1 MKRTYYSLVSELVSS
16 IHPNFVPQLVF
27 RKFKSI
33 LSPVR
38 WIYISTWGA
47 TATNLLVTLNENSL
61 PFISIL
67 DNSGLWFLDLTK
79 SYTSFIRKVGQT
91 SDEIYSQPSP
101 EGKIYYNYYI
111 FGSYK
116 LSLFMFNEFTTAEL
130 KQLKDKMDLDFHF
143 ELSSLERGRQNLR
156 SIFRLKLVNEG
167 FILKDVYL
175 CHKTYDN
182 EDRITIDFLLS
193 FDRLLSD
200 IQSIMPVDIIL
211 PRGTSGAVLK
221 TASDVMDY
229 FEKDVLSRICSE
241 LDTDCS
247 AIKRIK
253 NPFDKLG
260 EVKRMM
266 RRILMR

>member
-1 MKRTYYSLVSELVSS
+1 MKKTYYSLVSELVSS
-16 IHPNFVPQLVF
+16 IHPNFVPQLIF

-38 WIYISTWGA
+38 WIYISTKGA

-79 SYTSFIRKVGQT
+79 SYASFIRKVGQT

-101 EGKIYYNYYI
+101 EGKIYYNYHI

-116 LSLFMFNEFTTAEL
+116 LSLFMFNEFTVAEL

-143 ELSSLERGRQNLR
+143 ELSSLERGKKHLG
-156 SIFRLKLVNEG
+156 STFRLRLVNEG

-175 CHKTYDN
+175 CHKTYDD
-182 EDRITIDFLLS
+182 EGRITINFLLS
-193 FDRLLSD
+193 FDKLLGD
-200 IQSIMPVDIIL
+200 IQNIMPVDIIL
-211 PRGTSGAVLK
+211 PRETSGTVLR
-221 TASDVMDY
+221 TASDVMGY

-241 LDTDCS
+241 LGIDCS

-253 NPFDKLG
+253 DPLDKLS
-260 EVKRMM
+260 EIKRMM
-266 RRILMR
+266 RRISMG

>member
-16 IHPNFVPQLVF
+16 IHPNFVPQLIF
-27 RKFKSI
+27 RKFRSI

-38 WIYISTWGA
+38 WIYISTRWA
-47 TATNLLVTLNENSL
+47 TATNLLVILNENGL

-101 EGKIYYNYYI
+101 EGKIYYNYHI

-116 LSLFMFNEFTTAEL
+116 LSLFMFNEFTVAEL
-130 KQLKDKMDLDFHF
+130 KQLKDKMDLNFHF
-143 ELSSLERGRQNLR
+143 ELSNLERGKKYLG
-156 SIFRLKLVNEG
+156 SIFHLRLINEG

-175 CHKTYDN
+175 CHKTYD
-182 EDRITIDFLLS
+182 DGDKITIDFLLS

-200 IQSIMPVDIIL
+200 IQNIVPVDIIL
-211 PRGTSGAVLK
+211 PGETPRTVLK
-221 TASDVMDY
+221 TASDVMGY
-229 FEKDVLSRICSE
+229 FEKNVLSRICSE
-241 LDTDCS
+241 LGIDCS
-247 AIKRIK
+247 AIKQIK
-253 NPFDKLG
+253 DPLDKLS
-260 EVKRMM
+260 ETKRVM
-266 RRILMR
+266 RRILMG